1 MYKNNFFIFLNL
13 FFKLIHQKNLK
24 THKKTNLKQKKNNV
38 LKNTILSQK

>member
-24 THKKTNLKQKKNNV
+24 THKKTNLKQKK
-38 LKNTILSQK
+38 IMF